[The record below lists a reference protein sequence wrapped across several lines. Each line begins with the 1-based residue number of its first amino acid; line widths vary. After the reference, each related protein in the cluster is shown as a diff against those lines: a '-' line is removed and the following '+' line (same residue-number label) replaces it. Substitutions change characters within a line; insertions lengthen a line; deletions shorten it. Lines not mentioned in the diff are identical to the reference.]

1 MAAST
6 VNEESKKEEPM
17 VSSVRESSLR
27 ADVLLGST
35 GRPVW
40 HPLETKT
47 KTKRKTKPK
56 EAQSD

>member
-1 MAAST
+1 M
-6 VNEESKKEEPM
+6 NEESKKEEPM

-35 GRPVW
+35 GRPAQ